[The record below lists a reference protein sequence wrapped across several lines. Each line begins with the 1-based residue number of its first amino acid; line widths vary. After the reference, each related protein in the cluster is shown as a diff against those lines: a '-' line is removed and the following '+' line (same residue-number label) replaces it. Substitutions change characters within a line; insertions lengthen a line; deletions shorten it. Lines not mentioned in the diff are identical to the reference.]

1 MKFNIAAIYGLE
13 QANALLPLSLG
24 DVTIYA
30 TVSLKGAL
38 AIGDRC
44 TSAFEQNHF
53 TVLALGLVL
62 QRREWPSFSNYLSE
76 EPVAFRNTKLS

>member
-13 QANALLPLSLG
+13 QANALIPLSIG

-30 TVSLKGAL
+30 TVSLKGTL

-44 TSAFEQNHF
+44 TTAFQRNHV

-62 QRREWPSFSNYLSE
+62 QRHEWPSF
-76 EPVAFRNTKLS
+76 